1 MNNYLFH
8 LGSLLW
14 KILFGF
20 HFSNFH
26 VNCDHAIAM
35 NIQCLRG
42 INFIVSTFQ
51 FDWLISI

>member
-14 KILFGF
+14 KILFGL